1 MKQLFFLFALLI
13 TLPLF
18 SQKVSSGDVPPAV
31 VESLEKAFDGLK
43 VRGWDLVDDEYQAR
57 VRLDGANAYLCF
69 SPDGR
74 FLRTAFPIDPRELPS
89 SLLNYV
95 NERFTSVS
103 FYRSEL
109 IEMEDGEEFY
119 FIELRREGLAQG
131 KLSELKFDPMGE
143 LLHREDFQ
151 VVEEVASVEPKEK
164 KSREPKA
171 RKEKAEEDEPAVEP
185 GYPESLVP
193 EKVKTSFAR
202 RFRGAEELE
211 WDTTGENYYASF
223 FMGDLFR
230 EVHFSKDG
238 EWLMSKEEMDP
249 DRIYSPVS
257 RYILEEYDK
266 SYSLEYAEKI
276 TRNDRSSN
284 YYVEL
289 SQKIRGLDEN
299 PITKLYFDKT
309 GRIEKVEEP
318 VLPEEEEEI
327 VSDLHD
333 PGFEEML
340 DEDLE
345 ELSEGPAKDARIK
358 ESELPSGIP
367 TYIYDKY
374 PEIKFREAVIEEDQ
388 EWGTVYRV
396 VVSKEGLM
404 QDQYNLFFDRKGNV
418 LEDNVPADL
427 FETRAAAAKEEKEEE
442 VYYEDRTTLPAANV
456 PDNVVQY
463 FERRFPRAEELTW
476 LEEDEY
482 YTARFYYRELL
493 HHTTFDKDAVL
504 LSTKTEMEPDRV
516 YRPILMYVEE
526 NYPKYK
532 IDYSEKV
539 IRKDR
544 NNYYYV
550 ELYTKKRD
558 LPEMVYLYFDKM
570 GKPIDF
576 APEL

>member
-1 MKQLFFLFALLI
+1 MKQLFFLIALLI
-13 TLPLF
+13 AIPLF
-18 SQKVSSGDVPPAV
+18 SQKVNADDVPPAV
-31 VESLEKAFDGLK
+31 TESLNKAFDGLK
-43 VRGWDLVDDEYQAR
+43 VRGWELVENEYQAR

-69 SPDGR
+69 APDGS
-74 FLRTAFPIDPRELPS
+74 FLRTTFPIDPRELPS

-95 NERFTSVS
+95 NEKFTNVS

-109 IEMEDGEEFY
+109 IEKEDGEEFY
-119 FIELRREGLAQG
+119 FIELRKEGLAQG
-131 KLSELKFDPMGE
+131 KLTELKFDPMGE

-151 VVEEVASVEPKEK
+151 VVEEVVEVAPREK
-164 KSREPKA
+164 KTKEPKA
-171 RKEKAEEDEPAVEP
+171 RKEKGQEAEPEQEIRF
-185 GYPESLVP
+185 PESQVP
-193 EKVKTSFAR
+193 EKVRTNFTR
-202 RFRGAEELE
+202 RFRNAEELE
-211 WDTTGENYYASF
+211 WDTAANNYVASF
-223 FMGDLFR
+223 FMGDLLR

-238 EWLMSKEEMDP
+238 EWLMSREEMDP
-249 DRIYSPVS
+249 DRIYAPVM
-257 RYILEEYDK
+257 RYVTEEYDR

-289 SQKIRGLDEN
+289 SQKIRGLDYN
-299 PITKLYFDKT
+299 PVTKLFFDKT

-318 VLPEEEEEI
+318 DLPEEEEEV
-327 VSDLHD
+327 VSDLYD
-333 PGFEEML
+333 PGFEDML

-345 ELSEGPAKDARIK
+345 DLAGGPVKDAQIK
-358 ESELPSGIP
+358 ESELPSGVP
-367 TYIYDKY
+367 TYIYGQY
-374 PEIKFREAVIEEDQ
+374 PEIKIRESVIEQDQ
-388 EWGTVYRV
+388 EWGTVYRI

-404 QDQYNLFFDRKGNV
+404 QEKYNIFFDRKGNM
-418 LEDNVPADL
+418 LEDNVPSDL
-427 FETRAAAAKEEKEEE
+427 FAKQKSSVPEEE
-442 VYYEDRTTLPAANV
+442 EDVYYEDRTTLPAANV
-456 PDNVVQY
+456 PDNVVKY
-463 FERRFPRAEELTW
+463 FERRFPRAEELSW
-476 LEEDEY
+476 LEEEDY

-550 ELYTKKRD
+550 ELYTRKRD

-570 GKPIDF
+570 GKPIDD